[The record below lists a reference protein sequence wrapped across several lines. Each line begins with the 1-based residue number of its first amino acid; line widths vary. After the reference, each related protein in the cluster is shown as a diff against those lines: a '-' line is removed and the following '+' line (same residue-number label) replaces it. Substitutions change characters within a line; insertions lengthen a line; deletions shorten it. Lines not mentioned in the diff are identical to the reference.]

1 MTRTRFTASILAL
14 FLVAL
19 AFVPRAAVA
28 GPAASADD
36 TARFLAGMM
45 PSTGSP
51 LATYT
56 NDAFWKQH
64 ARNFDE
70 SWDVLEK
77 RQLAKVRSL
86 VAKNFSNPQ
95 HVLFY
100 IFSGPDFLYA
110 DAFFPSADTY
120 IMAGLEPP
128 GQLPDLGK
136 LSRPEL
142 AGALRELRSSL
153 NSVLSYSFF
162 RTKSMRVEL
171 NEGRITGTL
180 PILMV
185 FLARSGKTI
194 YDVSLFDLQNDGS
207 IHPVEDKS
215 ANPTAKGVK
224 IVFSDDVGKKRALY
238 YFSTDVSE
246 GGVQNSGFLKFCGKL
261 GNGDSFV
268 KSASYLMHSDKF
280 STIREFLLTHS
291 VSLLQ
296 DDSGIPIRFFAKGWQ
311 LHPFGR
317 YVGPI
322 PLFAAQSQQT
332 LYRVF
337 GKGRATPIDF
347 GIGYRWKPME
357 SNLLLAVK
365 DETAMAFEPAKWPE
379 SEPASKPQREARAEK
394 NDGKREPRVHHKRKQ
409 RTVSNPISKM
419 FPYLP

>member
-1 MTRTRFTASILAL
+1 MARARFPASIMAL
-14 FLVAL
+14 LIVAL
-19 AFVPRAAVA
+19 AFVPRAIA
-28 GPAASADD
+28 GPGASADD
-36 TARFLAGMM
+36 TARFLAGLS
-45 PSTGSP
+45 PSAGSP
-51 LATYT
+51 LATYA

-64 ARNFDE
+64 ARTFDE
-70 SWDVLEK
+70 AWNGLER
-77 RQLAKVRSL
+77 RQLAKIRGL
-86 VAKNFSNPQ
+86 VAKDFTNPQ

-120 IMAGLEPP
+120 VMAGLEPP
-128 GQLPDLGK
+128 GQFPDLRK

-153 NSVLSYSFF
+153 DTVLSYSFF
-162 RTKSMRVEL
+162 RTKSMRIEL
-171 NEGRITGTL
+171 SQGRVTGTL

-194 YDVSLFDLQNDGS
+194 YDVSLFDLQSDGS
-207 IHPVEDKS
+207 IHPEEDKIPN
-215 ANPTAKGVK
+215 ATAKGVK
-224 IVFSDDVGKKRALY
+224 IVFSDDIGKKRTLY

-246 GGVQNSGFLKFCGKL
+246 NGINNSGFLKFCGKL
-261 GNGDSFV
+261 GTGDSFV
-268 KSASYLMHSDKF
+268 KSASYLMHSDNF

-291 VSLLQ
+291 AALLQ
-296 DDSGIPIRFFAKGWQ
+296 DDSGIPIRFFTKGWQ

-322 PLFAAQSQQT
+322 PLFAAQSQQA
-332 LYRVF
+332 LYQVF
-337 GKGRATPIDF
+337 GKGRATPIAF

-365 DETAMAFEPAKWPE
+365 DETATALVATKQPDTEENP
-379 SEPASKPQREARAEK
+379 KPRRLARAEK
-394 NDGKREPRVHHKRKQ
+394 EDGKRERRVYHRPKQ

>member
-1 MTRTRFTASILAL
+1 M
-14 FLVAL
+14 
-19 AFVPRAAVA
+19 
-28 GPAASADD
+28 
-36 TARFLAGMM
+36 
-45 PSTGSP
+45 
-51 LATYT
+51 
-56 NDAFWKQH
+56 
-64 ARNFDE
+64 
-70 SWDVLEK
+70 
-77 RQLAKVRSL
+77 
-86 VAKNFSNPQ
+86 
-95 HVLFY
+95 
-100 IFSGPDFLYA
+100 
-110 DAFFPSADTY
+110 
-120 IMAGLEPP
+120 
-128 GQLPDLGK
+128 
-136 LSRPEL
+136 
-142 AGALRELRSSL
+142 
-153 NSVLSYSFF
+153 LSYSFF

-207 IHPVEDKS
+207 IHPVEDKI

-224 IVFSDDVGKKRALY
+224 IIFSDDVGKKRTLY

-246 GGVQNSGFLKFCGKL
+246 GGIQNSGFLKFCGKL

-296 DDSGIPIRFFAKGWQ
+296 DDLGIPIRFFAKGWQ

-357 SNLLLAVK
+357 FESASRRQRR
-365 DETAMAFEPAKWPE
+365 DGDGIRAGEMA
-379 SEPASKPQREARAEK
+379 
-394 NDGKREPRVHHKRKQ
+394 
-409 RTVSNPISKM
+409 
-419 FPYLP
+419 